1 MQQACCPARQP
12 REYLDSQTQQQNEQL
27 DCEQQQSNDE
37 PSDQQQQQ
45 DEQLDKQQQQQSY
58 DLPDDQQLKRNEQR
72 RGNDVTA
79 REAAAKEREAADEK
93 QLTRDRAKLMEAFV
107 RDGMPQHEA
116 IKATNT
122 LTQREVIIDL
132 TLIEL
137 RARVR
142 QADYSEQVSSKRSR
156 VQRE

>member
-1 MQQACCPARQP
+1 MQQACCPAGQP
-12 REYLDSQTQQQNEQL
+12 REYLDSQMQQQNEQL

-45 DEQLDKQQQQQSY
+45 DEQLDNQQQQSY
-58 DLPDDQQLKRNEQR
+58 DLPDDQQLQRNEQR
-72 RGNDVTA
+72 RGNEVTA

-122 LTQREVIIDL
+122 LTQREVTMDL

-142 QADYSEQVSSKRSR
+142 QADYSEQVPSKRSR

>member
-45 DEQLDKQQQQQSY
+45 DEQLDNQQQQSY
-58 DLPDDQQLKRNEQR
+58 DLPDDQQLQRNEQR
-72 RGNDVTA
+72 RGNAVTA

-122 LTQREVIIDL
+122 LTQREVTMDL

-142 QADYSEQVSSKRSR
+142 QADYSEQVPSKRSR